1 LLIGEQVTTLAGAA
15 GTFSKPFLGFAF
27 VLMWCHWVD
36 HRARSSSFGHCL
48 RTTATMAVLVLFGYS
63 TFNYNRGGFVAPL
76 TAMAGVFLAR
86 IQRLSLALPLGIGS
100 IMFCFVLLLKLYS
113 TGKMSLQEISADA
126 EGASR
131 EYAQE
136 LDINSTL
143 QVYGAA
149 PQFLGFLIEQ
159 NDDRNLYWGR
169 TLLSSLMFPVPI
181 IGKSFR
187 ATSGAV
193 IYNEMIYGNTG
204 VIDQIIPFEGELFMN
219 FHLFGIVVGYGIL
232 GHVAFRLQRAFEQSA
247 SAIKCFISIYT
258 AYWILFLIQGSLAV
272 VSQIFVYFFWPI
284 YFYLI
289 SKLFFVGRGRV

>member
-1 LLIGEQVTTLAGAA
+1 MLL
-15 GTFSKPFLGFAF
+15 
-27 VLMWCHWVD
+27 
-36 HRARSSSFGHCL
+36 
-48 RTTATMAVLVLFGYS
+48 
-63 TFNYNRGGFVAPL
+63 
-76 TAMAGVFLAR
+76 GV
-86 IQRLSLALPLGIGS
+86 GS
-100 IMFCFVLLLKLYS
+100 IMFCFLLLLKLYS

-126 EGASR
+126 EGVSR

-169 TLLSSLMFPVPI
+169 TLLSSLIIPVPI
-181 IGKSFR
+181 IGKPFR
-187 ATSGAV
+187 ATSGPV
-193 IYNEMIYGNTG
+193 IYNEMIYGNIG

-219 FHLFGIVVGYGIL
+219 FHLLGVVVGYSIL
-232 GHVAFRLQRAFEQSA
+232 GHVTFRLQRAFEQSA
-247 SAIKCFISIYT
+247 SAIKCFISIYA

-284 YFYLI
+284 YFYSFSTFALSWLI
-289 SKLFFVGRGRV
+289 SRSR